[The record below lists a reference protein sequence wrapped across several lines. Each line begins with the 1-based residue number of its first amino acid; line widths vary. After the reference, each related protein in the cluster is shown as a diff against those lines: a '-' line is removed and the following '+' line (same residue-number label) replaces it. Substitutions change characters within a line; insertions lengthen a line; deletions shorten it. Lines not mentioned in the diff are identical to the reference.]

1 MCKQYLD
8 EAPSPQLKSH
18 TTLKT
23 MEKHSEV
30 PSPQFL
36 LVEVFVIY
44 KKKRKKE
51 KKKWKSKNQSKEHSP
66 VT

>member
-1 MCKQYLD
+1 
-8 EAPSPQLKSH
+8 
-18 TTLKT
+18 

-44 KKKRKKE
+44 KKKKKKKKKKKE
-51 KKKWKSKNQSKEHSP
+51 FLKHCRILIFLI
-66 VT
+66 

>member
-1 MCKQYLD
+1 
-8 EAPSPQLKSH
+8 
-18 TTLKT
+18 

-44 KKKRKKE
+44 KKKKKKRKK
-51 KKKWKSKNQSKEHSP
+51 KKSSLN
-66 VT
+66 TAGFLFF